1 MGSRHQ
7 SMADSL
13 GRINPEIDVDAS
25 PMSSAGWGSLSSCWD
40 EGGKAG
46 MKVESPTSSTNPK
59 DEGFRYKYRWL
70 PTRSWHSVPPVK
82 YGDISTTAMDIS
94 FSILFEFYFIFSL
107 YFEALL
113 YYLYRSFHAYVIRAS
128 KRQRHCWVYFIQYT
142 HQQLCRYVVNTT
154 QIYTV
159 HSSAALQL
167 DCVFS
172 LSVNPLHFTGYEPW
186 CLDNKET
193 VSSSLHPLISRDPAT
208 QFRRF
213 YTRLKGLR

>member
-1 MGSRHQ
+1 MSCSVATSGGS
-7 SMADSL
+7 
-13 GRINPEIDVDAS
+13 
-25 PMSSAGWGSLSSCWD
+25 
-40 EGGKAG
+40 
-46 MKVESPTSSTNPK
+46 
-59 DEGFRYKYRWL
+59 
-70 PTRSWHSVPPVK
+70 VK
-82 YGDISTTAMDIS
+82 HGDISTTAMDIS

-128 KRQRHCWVYFIQYT
+128 KRQRHCCVYFIQYT

-213 YTRLKGLR
+213 YTRPKGLR

>member
-1 MGSRHQ
+1 MTILWISKKIDTFRTSR
-7 SMADSL
+7 
-13 GRINPEIDVDAS
+13 
-25 PMSSAGWGSLSSCWD
+25 WGISC
-40 EGGKAG
+40 
-46 MKVESPTSSTNPK
+46 T
-59 DEGFRYKYRWL
+59 
-70 PTRSWHSVPPVK
+70 K
-82 YGDISTTAMDIS
+82 YGDARTGPWLYIYIYTWNLNSGTTAWAV
-94 FSILFEFYFIFSL
+94 LQN
-107 YFEALL
+107 

-186 CLDNKET
+186 CSDNKEA

-208 QFRRF
+208 LFRRF
-213 YTRLKGLR
+213 YTRLKGLH